1 MLGRDSISFW
11 QLGMARGV
19 GIAVC
24 VLVMV
29 VCIILVPGVRGNG
42 APKVPMS
49 SILDAFR
56 FRGYKQHEVG
66 GSSAGGKEQEEEGD
80 MIWPMPVSVTH
91 GKGSLILDSGVFQF
105 AVEDGKK
112 APATLVDAFL
122 RYRAILFPSQSHAS
136 LSTFTSSSRM
146 LEKLLVRLDSAN
158 EEVHLNSYS
167 GLVWSSFSFS
177 VGSHHNQIRFYIACI
192 VGLLMGQVMMLVFI
206 NM

>member
-1 MLGRDSISFW
+1 MALV
-11 QLGMARGV
+11 MARGV

-29 VCIILVPGVRGNG
+29 ICIILVPGVRGNG

-56 FRGYKQHEVG
+56 FRGYKQHEFG
-66 GSSAGGKEQEEEGD
+66 GSSAGAKEQEEEED

-112 APATLVDAFL
+112 APGTLFNAFL
-122 RYRAILFPSQSHAS
+122 RYRAILFPPQSHAKV
-136 LSTFTSSSRM
+136 STFSSSSRM
-146 LEKLLVRLDSAN
+146 LEKLLVRLDSSN
-158 EEVHLNSYS
+158 EEVYLNYYS
-167 GLVWSSFSFS
+167 GLIWS
-177 VGSHHNQIRFYIACI
+177 
-192 VGLLMGQVMMLVFI
+192 GQVFPSQ
-206 NM
+206 